1 MRLQQQFEER
11 VLAAVGR
18 FSASTGSD
26 IADMSELLDATSR
39 LSLSNLDNW
48 ERVVRHG
55 LYLASVNPKPIKWKF
70 WERPIPFLTWIDLCS
85 GDGFRRERT
94 LRALSGAAPNGFF
107 FAMAVRR
114 LNDWVPQVRVAARE
128 QLPSIAAASKPEHV
142 VDVLC
147 AVFPYW
153 SSWGRM
159 EIDGRK
165 TLLDIASIEGV
176 TQSLKSRLVSGTA
189 GPLASVLSQVGRS
202 LVLDAYLKEIAGNA
216 IQPSV
221 RAKAYKSLLDGKM
234 VWLDGREWEWTDVRY
249 CKGRFVPIH
258 ADRPLSVSIPFEE
271 TLKAA
276 SVDRSSFVR
285 RIAGDVLIRESAAI
299 GPAAIQLATK
309 FASDPHPSVAERGK
323 FALKKLTQ
331 QASQA

>member
-1 MRLQQQFEER
+1 MRLQQQIEER
-11 VLAAVGR
+11 ILTAVHR
-18 FSASTGSD
+18 FSASSGFGVS
-26 IADMSELLDATSR
+26 DMSDLLEATSG

-48 ERVVRHG
+48 ERLVRQG
-55 LYLASVNPKPIKWKF
+55 MYLAAVNPKPIRWKF
-70 WERPIPFLTWIDLCS
+70 WERSTPFLTWIDLCS

-94 LRALSGAAPNGFF
+94 LRALSGAAPNSFF

-128 QLPSIAAASKPEHV
+128 KLPLIAAASKPEHI

-147 AVFPYW
+147 AVLPYW

-159 EIDGRK
+159 EVDDRQI
-165 TLLDIASIEGV
+165 LLDIAAIEDV
-176 TQSLKSRLVSGTA
+176 TQSLRSRLVHGTA
-189 GPLASVLSQVGRS
+189 GPLASVLSQAGRS
-202 LVLDAYLKEIAGNA
+202 SVLDTYLKEIAGNA

-234 VWLDGREWEWTDVRY
+234 VWLDGRKWEWIDIRY
-249 CKGRFVPIH
+249 CKGHFMPIH
-258 ADRPLSVSIPFEE
+258 VDRPLSVSISFAE

-276 SVDRSSFVR
+276 LVDQSSFVR
-285 RIAGDVLIRESAAI
+285 RIAGDVLIRESTAI
-299 GPAAIQLATK
+299 GPIAIQLANNL
-309 FASDPHPSVAERGK
+309 ASDSDPSVAERGK

-331 QASQA
+331 QASYT